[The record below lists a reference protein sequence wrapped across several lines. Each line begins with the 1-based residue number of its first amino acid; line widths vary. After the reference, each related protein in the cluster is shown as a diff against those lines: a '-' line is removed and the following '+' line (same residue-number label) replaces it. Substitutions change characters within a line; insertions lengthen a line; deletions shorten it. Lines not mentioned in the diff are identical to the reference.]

1 MGNSMT
7 SMGSNYTNSALQIN
21 FILTNIRPHLHH
33 NDHEQKDIYINDS
46 DPESLILVEGSDYF

>member
-1 MGNSMT
+1 MT